1 MQYGREIQIA
11 NINQVK
17 NKLKK
22 VFDDNNVDNT
32 NFLETLIDNQITWHW
47 GG

>member
-11 NINQVK
+11 NITQVK

-22 VFDDNNVDNT
+22 VFDDKNVDSK
-32 NFLETLIDNQITWHW
+32 NFLETLIDNQITWH
-47 GG
+47 